1 MSRRL
6 PLIVV
11 LLLAV
16 AAGIWFA
23 MRDAGGLARPDQR
36 AEAVFASRLPDLKG
50 VKQDLSAHRGKVMV
64 INFWASWC
72 APCIEE
78 IPGFTRL
85 QDKYRDRGVVFVGV
99 AIDEPDAVQPFVQK
113 LGINYS
119 VLTAEMAGYEL
130 LRAAGDDKGVMP
142 FTLVIG
148 ADGKVAGSRAGIF
161 RETELDQTLA
171 SLI

>member
-1 MSRRL
+1 
-6 PLIVV
+6 
-11 LLLAV
+11 
-16 AAGIWFA
+16 
-23 MRDAGGLARPDQR
+23 
-36 AEAVFASRLPDLKG
+36 
-50 VKQDLSAHRGKVMV
+50 MV

-142 FTLVIG
+142 FNLVIG
-148 ADGKVAGSRAGIF
+148 ADGKVAGSRDGIF